1 MWFKVVESIRLT
13 LLGTNLEENPIH
25 ELVNSNSR
33 SCQGRTN
40 LSKRL
45 YFNSS
50 KLKKGTLK
58 LPIWIMNDIFHVIK
72 MGKKILEC
80 TLCQFDHVIN
90 HYLCMIVMLFVLIDQ
105 RKPAVNLDPTNI
117 MPCAVLEESLAVVS
131 HTQRSYP

>member
-1 MWFKVVESIRLT
+1 
-13 LLGTNLEENPIH
+13 
-25 ELVNSNSR
+25 
-33 SCQGRTN
+33 
-40 LSKRL
+40 
-45 YFNSS
+45 
-50 KLKKGTLK
+50 
-58 LPIWIMNDIFHVIK
+58 MNDIFHVIK